1 MKSLMHEKFVSV
13 LMQKKKHFDKI
24 KYFKYP
30 KSKIKLKKATFVLVS
45 FSTFDLTN

>member
-1 MKSLMHEKFVSV
+1 MTFLMHEKFISV

-30 KSKIKLKKATFVLVS
+30 KSKIKLKKATFVLLS
-45 FSTFDLTN
+45 FFTFDPTN

>member
-1 MKSLMHEKFVSV
+1 MHEKFIYV
-13 LMQKKKHFDKI
+13 LMQKKKLFYRI

-45 FSTFDLTN
+45 FSTFDPTD